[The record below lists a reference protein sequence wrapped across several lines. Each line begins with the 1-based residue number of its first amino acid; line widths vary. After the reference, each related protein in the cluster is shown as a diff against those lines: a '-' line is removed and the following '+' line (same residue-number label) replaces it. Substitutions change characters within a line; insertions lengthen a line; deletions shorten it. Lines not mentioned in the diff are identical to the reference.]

1 MTDFSRPYAS
11 KWRLYRIDPRN
22 WSEQDEVG
30 GVISASISR
39 NSGGML
45 ESGSIELDSPIG
57 GGFDEGYY
65 RLVLNATQDG
75 RTERHDISTLYCS
88 RTSGV
93 VDRRYD
99 RKTLTGRSVLVPASG
114 VAMPMGSFLP
124 KGSDAVAYVARI
136 LGSTLAAPVVA
147 VGSFT
152 LADDYVFDI
161 GSKVL
166 DVVWTVLNAGGWTM
180 FVDGSGV
187 VTVAKLPSEPT
198 IDMPE
203 DMAGVLY
210 PEISY
215 ETDLI
220 EVPNRYVA
228 IDDSGNMAYAVN
240 DSPNS
245 LVSTVSRGFI
255 VDADMDTSPTLLGGE
270 TLAEYCRRRLTEASV
285 VSDTRSYTREYIP
298 NLLPD
303 MLIRGTLSTV
313 GMTGAMRIDN
323 QSLECGVGV
332 VVSESS
338 KREVALWT

>member
-11 KWRLYRIDPRN
+11 RWRLFRVDPST
-22 WSEQDEVG
+22 WSEQEEVG

-39 NSGGML
+39 NRGGML

-57 GGFDEGYY
+57 DNFGEGYY

-75 RTERHDISTLYCS
+75 RTERHYISTLHCS

-99 RKTLTGRSVLVPASG
+99 RKSLTGRSVLVPASG
-114 VAMPMGSFLP
+114 VAMPRGSFLP
-124 KGSDAVAYVARI
+124 KGSDAVDYVADI
-136 LGSTLAAPVVA
+136 LGSVLAAPVVTR
-147 VGSFT
+147 GSFS
-152 LADDYVFDI
+152 LADDYVFDL
-161 GSKVL
+161 GSKAI
-166 DVVWTVLNAGGWTM
+166 DVVWTVLDAGGWTM
-180 FVDGSGV
+180 FIDGYGV
-187 VTVAKLPSEPT
+187 VTVARMPDEPS

-203 DMAGVLY
+203 DMAKVLY

-215 ETDLI
+215 ETDLT

-228 IDDSGNMAYAVN
+228 IDGSGNMAYAIN
-240 DSPNS
+240 DSQNS
-245 LVSTVSRGFI
+245 VVSTVSRGFI
-255 VDADMDTSPTLLGGE
+255 VDADVDTSPMPLGGE
-270 TLAEYCRRRLTEASV
+270 TLADYCRRKLAEASV

-313 GMTGAMRIDN
+313 GMTGSMRIDN
-323 QSLECGVGV
+323 QSLECGAGV
-332 VVSESS
+332 VVTESS
-338 KREVALWT
+338 NREVMLWS